1 MKARISVLFVL
12 FFFCTT
18 ASLYGQS
25 QTEEPEDLVLILDGS
40 GSMWRELNSEHM
52 IVSARKVLGTLVDDL
67 PSDQQVG
74 LIAYGHNREGDC
86 SDIET
91 LAPIGPLDPASLK
104 SSIEAI
110 NPKGKTPI
118 TDSVNRA
125 FDLVRA
131 ELQHRNNRM
140 MVACQD
146 EGSRQPL
153 QIGGVQLYLGRRKS
167 FIVIGERRDV

>member
-1 MKARISVLFVL
+1 MYLFEVTLSTPSQVTSMKARISVLFVL

-25 QTEEPEDLVLILDGS
+25 QTQEPEDLVLILDGS

-52 IVSARKVLGTLVDDL
+52 IVSARKVLGTLVDGL

-91 LAPIGPLDPASLK
+91 LAPIGPLDPTSLK

-125 FDLVRA
+125 FDLLREA
-131 ELQHRNNRM
+131 
-140 MVACQD
+140 
-146 EGSRQPL
+146 
-153 QIGGVQLYLGRRKS
+153 RKS
-167 FIVIGERRDV
+167 RFRHPG